1 MLVKVDPADVV
12 SIPVDYNNTK
22 MRCCRY
28 EVIGE
33 YENYAKDYGVPD
45 FKPSFDTEVYGDDD
59 RELEGGDYDDGYEA
73 GYADGLKAGR
83 DDNDD

>member
-1 MLVKVDPADVV
+1 M

-33 YENYAKDYGVPD
+33 YENYAKDYGVAD
-45 FKPSFDTEVYGDDD
+45 FEPAFDTEVYGDDD
-59 RELEGGDYDDGYEA
+59 EDPRGNYDDGYEA
-73 GYADGLKAGR
+73 GYEDGLKAGTESE
-83 DDNDD
+83 